1 MCTSPKLFAAC
12 HVLLR
17 LREPRHPPVALSYF
31 FIFSYF
37 FTKILSVIVSNLQ
50 LWFLLFVN
58 SLSKTNAWSLFLLS
72 FSNMSKSVNPIKDFC
87 GEYRIRTDDPLL
99 AKQVL

>member
-37 FTKILSVIVSNLQ
+37 ITKILSVIVSNLQ
-50 LWFLLFVN
+50 LLVFAF
-58 SLSKTNAWSLFLLS
+58 
-72 FSNMSKSVNPIKDFC
+72 
-87 GEYRIRTDDPLL
+87 R
-99 AKQVL
+99 